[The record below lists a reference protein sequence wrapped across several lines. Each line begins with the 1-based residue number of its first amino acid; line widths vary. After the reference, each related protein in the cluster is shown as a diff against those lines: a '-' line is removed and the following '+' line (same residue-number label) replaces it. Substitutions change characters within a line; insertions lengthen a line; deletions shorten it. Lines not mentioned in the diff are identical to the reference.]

1 MIMCLQIWMQLLIG
15 FGPIVEELKVI
26 SKEEEKKISTCKML
40 FLSTYFF
47 SESSV
52 TWLCN
57 SLFDSKFIKPQ
68 IIYL

>member
-15 FGPIVEELKVI
+15 FGLIVEDLKVI

-52 TWLCN
+52 TWLCKP
-57 SLFDSKFIKPQ
+57 LFDSKLIKPQ